1 MAKRLGKAVTT
12 GQNIARLLALPD
24 DVRSALHNKMISEGH
39 ARAILGLKEPAK
51 QSELLKLILKN
62 GWSVRQAERF
72 VTAQKSGIKDSKQA
86 SARTSAITPQT
97 KQLSK
102 LLKTPVSV
110 RRMAKGGKLEISF
123 KSDAELERIIKRLS

>member
-1 MAKRLGKAVTT
+1 M
-12 GQNIARLLALPD
+12 
-24 DVRSALHNKMISEGH
+24 SEGH

-72 VTAQKSGIKDSKQA
+72 VTAQKSGIKDNKQA
-86 SARTSAITPQT
+86 SARTSSTAPET

-102 LLKTPVSV
+102 LLKTPVSI